1 MAPQACRAAFDTMAL
16 LHFPIRTLLVI
27 ALFMASGPASAS
39 IVITG
44 TRVIYPAEASEIT
57 VKLNNSGTRPALV
70 QSWIDRGDIASTPS
84 SADAPFMLSPPVTR
98 INPGKGQSLRV
109 MATTSTLPKDRESVF
124 WLNVLDIPPE
134 VQAEA
139 GANLLQMAFRS
150 RIKIFFRPS
159 TLPGSATEAMS
170 RLEWRLMRSAD
181 GEGHVLRA
189 LNPTAFHVSLVG
201 LSVGHGQQRAPSED
215 GMVAPGETASFS
227 VKTLALPLS
236 ENVDVSYSAI
246 NDHGALIQIRSGLHP

>member
-1 MAPQACRAAFDTMAL
+1 MAL
-16 LHFPIRTLLVI
+16 LLLPIRALL
-27 ALFMASGPASAS
+27 AATLFMASGPVFAS

-44 TRVIYPAEASEIT
+44 TRVIYPAEASEVT

-84 SADAPFMLSPPVTR
+84 SAEAPFMLSPPVTR
-98 INPGKGQSLRV
+98 IDPGKGQSLRV
-109 MATTSTLPKDRESVF
+109 MATSSTLPKDRESVF

-159 TLPGSATEAMS
+159 RLPGSATDAMS
-170 RLEWRLMRSAD
+170 RLEWRLDFSES

-189 LNPTAFHVSLVG
+189 FNPTAFHVSLVG
-201 LSVGHGQQRAPSED
+201 LSVGHGEQRAPSED
-215 GMVAPGETASFS
+215 GMVAPGATAAFP
-227 VKTLALPLS
+227 VKTLALPIS
-236 ENVDVSYSAI
+236 ENVDVSFSAI
-246 NDHGALIQIRSGLHP
+246 NDHGALIQVRSRLHP

>member
-1 MAPQACRAAFDTMAL
+1 MSL
-16 LHFPIRTLLVI
+16 LHCPIRVLLVA
-27 ALFMASGPASAS
+27 ALFMAGGSASAS

-57 VKLNNSGTRPALV
+57 VKLNNSGSRPALV
-70 QSWIDRGDIASTPS
+70 QSWIDHGDVTSTPS

-98 INPGKGQSLRV
+98 IDPGKGQSLRV
-109 MATTSTLPKDRESVF
+109 MATAGTLPKDRESVF

-150 RIKIFFRPS
+150 RIKIFFRPPA
-159 TLPGSATEAMS
+159 LPGSATEAMS
-170 RLEWRLMRSAD
+170 RLDWRLKPSED
-181 GEGHVLRA
+181 GQGYVLRA
-189 LNPTAFHVSLVG
+189 SNPTAFHVSLVG
-201 LSVGHGQQRAPSED
+201 LSVGHGEQRAQSED
-215 GMVAPGETASFS
+215 GMVAPGETASFR
-227 VKTLALPLS
+227 VETLALPLS

-246 NDHGALIQIRSGLHP
+246 NDHGALIQVRSRLHP